1 MSGTLFVVATPI
13 GNLEDITFRALRVL
27 REVDVIAAEDTR
39 RTAKLLTHY
48 GISTPAVS
56 FHQHNMRSRLP
67 HLIRRLE
74 RNEHVALVTDAGT
87 PGVSD
92 PGVELVD
99 ACLQKGIPVDPVPGP
114 SAPLAAATASGFPMD
129 PLTIFGFVPTKAKAR
144 KAWLEQI
151 KGVRHTFT
159 FFEAP
164 HRIRQTLAELG
175 NKLGKRQIFLAR
187 EISKVHQQ
195 FVRTDA
201 ASILGRITEYRGEF
215 TVVVGPG
222 KEGDVDINLGSDLE
236 ISDEFRRMPQSGTG
250 SRRQLV
256 AELARKHGRSS
267 REVYAIIERAKSSGT

>member
-1 MSGTLFVVATPI
+1 MFGTLFVVATPI
-13 GNLEDITFRALRVL
+13 GNLEDLTFRALRVL

-39 RTAKLLTHY
+39 RTAKLLAHY
-48 GISTPAVS
+48 GISTPTVS
-56 FHQHNMRSRLP
+56 FHQHNTRSRLP

-114 SAPLAAATASGFPMD
+114 SASLAAATASGFPMH
-129 PLTIFGFVPTKAKAR
+129 PLTIFGFVPTKGRDR
-144 KAWLEQI
+144 KAWLAQI
-151 KGVRHTFT
+151 QGVRHTFT

-164 HRIRQTLAELG
+164 HRIRRTLAELAIQ
-175 NKLGKRQIFLAR
+175 LGKRQMFVAR

-195 FVRTDA
+195 FLRADA
-201 ASILGRITEYRGEF
+201 ASIIGRITDARGEF
-215 TVVVGPG
+215 TVVVGPRN
-222 KEGDVDINLGSDLE
+222 EGAAELNLVSDLE
-236 ISDEFRRMPQSGTG
+236 MFDEFRHVPQTRGG
-250 SRRQLV
+250 SRRQVV
-256 AELARKHGRSS
+256 AELARKHGMSP

>member
-56 FHQHNMRSRLP
+56 FHQHNTRSRLP

-74 RNEHVALVTDAGT
+74 SNEHVALVTDAGT

-99 ACLQKGIPVDPVPGP
+99 ACLQKGISVDPVPGP
-114 SAPLAAATASGFPMD
+114 SASLAAATASGFPMD
-129 PLTIFGFVPTKAKAR
+129 PLTIFGFVPTKSKDR
-144 KAWLEQI
+144 KAWVERI
-151 KGVRHTFT
+151 TGIRHTFT

-164 HRIRQTLAELG
+164 HRIRQTLTELSAELG
-175 NKLGKRQIFLAR
+175 ERQIVVAR

-195 FVRTDA
+195 FVRADA
-201 ASILGRITEYRGEF
+201 ASIIGRITEFRGEF
-215 TVVVGPG
+215 TIVVGPCA
-222 KEGDVDINLGSDLE
+222 ESPPSVNMVSDLE
-236 ISDEFRRMPQSGTG
+236 IATEFRHMPQTG
-250 SRRQLV
+250 AASRRQTV
-256 AELARKHGRSS
+256 AQLARKHGRST
-267 REVYAIIERAKSSGT
+267 REVYAIIERLKNSGT

>member
-56 FHQHNMRSRLP
+56 FHQHNTRSRLP

-74 RNEHVALVTDAGT
+74 RNEHIALVTDAGT

-99 ACLQKGIPVDPVPGP
+99 ACLQRGIPVDPVPGP
-114 SAPLAAATASGFPMD
+114 SASLAAATASGFPMD
-129 PLTIFGFVPTKAKAR
+129 PLTIFGFVPTKAKDR
-144 KAWLEQI
+144 KAWLAQI
-151 KGVRHTFT
+151 QGIRHTFT

-164 HRIRQTLAELG
+164 HRIRQTLSELG
-175 NKLGKRQIFLAR
+175 LHLGERQIVVAR

-195 FVRTDA
+195 FLRADA
-201 ASILGRITEYRGEF
+201 ASMLGRITELRGEF
-215 TVVVGPG
+215 TIVVGPDESVG
-222 KEGDVDINLGSDLE
+222 GVNLVTDLDIF
-236 ISDEFRRMPQSGTG
+236 DEFSHMPQFGAG
-250 SRRQLV
+250 SRRQVV

-267 REVYAIIERAKSSGT
+267 REVYAIIERLKNSGI

>member
-56 FHQHNMRSRLP
+56 FHQHNTRSRLP

-74 RNEHVALVTDAGT
+74 RNDHVALVTDAGT

-114 SAPLAAATASGFPMD
+114 SASLAAATASGFPMD
-129 PLTIFGFVPTKAKAR
+129 PLTIFGFVPTKAKDR

-151 KGVRHTFT
+151 KVVRHTFT

-164 HRIRQTLAELG
+164 HRIRRTLTELG
-175 NKLGKRQIFLAR
+175 VRLGERQILIAR

-195 FVRTDA
+195 FLRADA
-201 ASILGRITEYRGEF
+201 ASILGRITEQRGEF
-215 TVVVGPG
+215 TVVVGPCA
-222 KEGDVDINLGSDLE
+222 EGSAATTPASDLE
-236 ISDEFRRMPQSGTG
+236 IVAEFSHMPQVGRG
-250 SRRQLV
+250 SRRQVV
-256 AELARKHGRSS
+256 AELARKHGRSP
-267 REVYAIIERAKSSGT
+267 RDVYAIIEKLKSSGI

>member
-48 GISTPAVS
+48 GISTPTVS
-56 FHQHNMRSRLP
+56 FHQHNTRSRLP

-74 RNEHVALVTDAGT
+74 RNEHIALVTDAGT

-99 ACLQKGIPVDPVPGP
+99 ACLQRGIPVDPVPGP
-114 SAPLAAATASGFPMD
+114 SASLAAATASGFPMD
-129 PLTIFGFVPTKAKAR
+129 PLTIFGFVPTKAKDR
-144 KAWLEQI
+144 NAWLAQI
-151 KGVRHTFT
+151 KAIRHTFT

-164 HRIRQTLAELG
+164 HRMRQTLSELG
-175 NKLGKRQIFLAR
+175 RWLGERQIVIAR

-195 FVRTDA
+195 FLRADA
-201 ASILGRITEYRGEF
+201 ASMIGRITDFRGEF
-215 TVVVGPG
+215 TIVVGPRDENG
-222 KEGDVDINLGSDLE
+222 THRILSTDLDIF
-236 ISDEFRRMPQSGTG
+236 DEFSHMPQSCAG
-250 SRRQLV
+250 SRRQVV
-256 AELARKHGRSS
+256 AELARKHGRSP
-267 REVYAIIERAKSSGT
+267 REVYAIIERLKNSGI

>member
-13 GNLEDITFRALRVL
+13 GNLEDITFRAIRVL
-27 REVDVIAAEDTR
+27 READVIAAEDTR

-56 FHQHNMRSRLP
+56 FHQHNTRSQLP

-114 SAPLAAATASGFPMD
+114 SASLAAATASGFPMD
-129 PLTIFGFVPTKAKAR
+129 PLTIFGFVPTKAKDR
-144 KAWLEQI
+144 KAWLDHI
-151 KGVRHTFT
+151 KGIRHTFS

-164 HRIRQTLAELG
+164 HRIRRTLAELG
-175 NKLGKRQIFLAR
+175 SHLGERQIVIAR

-195 FVRTDA
+195 FLRADA
-201 ASILGRITEYRGEF
+201 ASILGRITEFRGEF
-215 TVVVGPG
+215 TVVVGPS
-222 KEGDVDINLGSDLE
+222 ESSADENLGTDVE
-236 ISDEFRRMPQSGTG
+236 IFEEFSHMPQNAAG
-250 SRRQLV
+250 SRRQVV
-256 AELARKHGRSS
+256 AELARKHGRSP
-267 REVYAIIERAKSSGT
+267 REVYAIIEKLKSSGI

>member
-56 FHQHNMRSRLP
+56 FHQHNTRSRLP

-74 RNEHVALVTDAGT
+74 RNERVALVTDAGT

-114 SAPLAAATASGFPMD
+114 SASLAAATASGFPMD
-129 PLTIFGFVPTKAKAR
+129 PLTIFGFVPTKARDR

-151 KGVRHTFT
+151 KVVRHTFT

-164 HRIRQTLAELG
+164 HRIRRTLAELG
-175 NKLGKRQIFLAR
+175 RQLGERQILVAR

-195 FVRTDA
+195 FLRADA
-201 ASILGRITEYRGEF
+201 ASIIGRITESRGEF
-215 TVVVGPG
+215 TVVVGPCT
-222 KEGDVDINLGSDLE
+222 EGVAGVNLVSDLE
-236 ISDEFRRMPQSGTG
+236 IFDEFSHMPQSSSG
-250 SRRQLV
+250 SRRQVV
-256 AELARKHGRSS
+256 AELARKHGRSP
-267 REVYAIIERAKSSGT
+267 RDVYAIIEKIKSSGI

>member
-56 FHQHNMRSRLP
+56 FHQHNTRSRLP

-74 RNEHVALVTDAGT
+74 QNEHIALVTDAGT

-99 ACLQKGIPVDPVPGP
+99 ACLQRGIPVDPVPGP
-114 SAPLAAATASGFPMD
+114 SASLAAATASGFPMD
-129 PLTIFGFVPTKAKAR
+129 PLTIFGFVPTKAKDR
-144 KAWLEQI
+144 KAWLAQI
-151 KGVRHTFT
+151 QGIRHTFT
-159 FFEAP
+159 CFEAP
-164 HRIRQTLAELG
+164 HRIRKTLSELG
-175 NKLGKRQIFLAR
+175 RLLGTRQISVAR

-195 FVRTDA
+195 FLRADA
-201 ASILGRITEYRGEF
+201 ASILGRITELRGEF
-215 TVVVGPG
+215 TIVVGPCDDSG
-222 KEGDVDINLGSDLE
+222 AQQSLVTDLE
-236 ISDEFRRMPQSGTG
+236 IFCEFRHMPQIGPS
-250 SRRQLV
+250 SRRQVV
-256 AELARKHGRSS
+256 AELARKHGRSP
-267 REVYAIIERAKSSGT
+267 REVYAIIERLKSSGI

>member
-56 FHQHNMRSRLP
+56 FHQHNTRSRLP

-74 RNEHVALVTDAGT
+74 RNENIALVTDAGT

-99 ACLQKGIPVDPVPGP
+99 ACLQRGIPVDPVPGP
-114 SAPLAAATASGFPMD
+114 SASLAAATASGFPMD
-129 PLTIFGFVPTKAKAR
+129 PLTIFGFVPTKAKDR
-144 KAWLEQI
+144 KAWLSQI
-151 KGVRHTFT
+151 KGIRHTFT

-164 HRIRQTLAELG
+164 HRIRQTLSELG
-175 NKLGKRQIFLAR
+175 LQLGKRQIVVAR

-195 FVRTDA
+195 FLRADA
-201 ASILGRITEYRGEF
+201 ASMLGRITESRGEF
-215 TVVVGPG
+215 TIVVGT
-222 KEGDVDINLGSDLE
+222 GDESVARIDMATDLDIF
-236 ISDEFRRMPQSGTG
+236 DEFSHMPQSYPG
-250 SRRQLV
+250 SRRQVV
-256 AELARKHGRSS
+256 AELARKHGRSP
-267 REVYAIIERAKSSGT
+267 REVYAIIERLKSSGI

>member
-13 GNLEDITFRALRVL
+13 GNLEDITFRAIRVL
-27 REVDVIAAEDTR
+27 READVIAAEDTR

-56 FHQHNMRSRLP
+56 FHQHNTRSRLP

-114 SAPLAAATASGFPMD
+114 SASLAAATASGFPMD
-129 PLTIFGFVPTKAKAR
+129 PLTIFGFVATKAKDR

-164 HRIRQTLAELG
+164 HRIRRTLAELG
-175 NKLGKRQIFLAR
+175 SHLGERQIVVAR

-195 FVRTDA
+195 FLRADA
-201 ASILGRITEYRGEF
+201 ASILGRITDVRGEF
-215 TVVVGPG
+215 TVVVGPS
-222 KEGDVDINLGSDLE
+222 KSSADENLGTDVE
-236 ISDEFRRMPQSGTG
+236 IFEEFSHMPQTAAS
-250 SRRQLV
+250 SRRHVV
-256 AELARKHGRSS
+256 AELARKHGRSP
-267 REVYAIIERAKSSGT
+267 REVYAIIERLKSSGI

>member
-27 REVDVIAAEDTR
+27 REVNVIAAEDTR

-56 FHQHNMRSRLP
+56 FHQHNTRSRLP

-74 RNEHVALVTDAGT
+74 RNEHVALVSDAGT

-114 SAPLAAATASGFPMD
+114 SASLAAAMASGFPMD
-129 PLTIFGFVPTKAKAR
+129 PLTIFGFVPTKTKER
-144 KAWLEQI
+144 KAWLEQL
-151 KGVRHTFT
+151 KGIRHTFT

-164 HRIRQTLAELG
+164 HRVRQTLAELG
-175 NKLGKRQIFLAR
+175 DKLGERQIVVAR

-195 FVRTDA
+195 FVRADA
-201 ASILGRITEYRGEF
+201 ASMLGRITEFRGEF

-222 KEGDVDINLGSDLE
+222 TESGEAINMGSDLD
-236 ISDEFRRMPQSGTG
+236 IFTEFCHMPKRNPG
-250 SRRQLV
+250 SRRQV
-256 AELARKHGRSS
+256 VTELARKHGRSP
-267 REVYAIIERAKSSGT
+267 REVYAIIERLKNSGI

>member
-13 GNLEDITFRALRVL
+13 GNLEDITFRAIRVL
-27 REVDVIAAEDTR
+27 READVIAAEDTR

-56 FHQHNMRSRLP
+56 FHQHNTRSQLP

-114 SAPLAAATASGFPMD
+114 SASLAAATASGFPMD
-129 PLTIFGFVPTKAKAR
+129 PLTIFGFVPTKAKDR
-144 KAWLEQI
+144 KVWLEQI
-151 KGVRHTFT
+151 KGIRHTFS

-164 HRIRQTLAELG
+164 HRIRRTLAELG
-175 NKLGKRQIFLAR
+175 SCLGERQIVVAR

-195 FVRTDA
+195 FLRADA
-201 ASILGRITEYRGEF
+201 ASILGRITEFRGEF
-215 TVVVGPG
+215 TVVVGPS
-222 KEGDVDINLGSDLE
+222 ESSADENLGTDVE
-236 ISDEFRRMPQSGTG
+236 IFEEFSHMTQNAAG
-250 SRRQLV
+250 SRRQVV
-256 AELARKHGRSS
+256 AELARKHGRSP
-267 REVYAIIERAKSSGT
+267 REVYAIIEKLKSSGI

>member
-13 GNLEDITFRALRVL
+13 GNLEDITFRAIRVL
-27 REVDVIAAEDTR
+27 REVNVIAAEDTR
-39 RTAKLLTHY
+39 RTAKLLTRY
-48 GISTPAVS
+48 GIATPAVS
-56 FHQHNMRSRLP
+56 FHQHNTRSRLP

-74 RNEHVALVTDAGT
+74 GNEHIALVTDAGT

-114 SAPLAAATASGFPMD
+114 SASLAAAMASGFPMD
-129 PLTIFGFVPTKAKAR
+129 PLTIFGFVPTKAKNR
-144 KAWLEQI
+144 KVWLEQI

-164 HRIRQTLAELG
+164 HRIRQTLAELEG
-175 NKLGKRQIFLAR
+175 QLGERQILVAR

-195 FVRTDA
+195 FLRAAA
-201 ASILGRITEYRGEF
+201 ASVVGQITDWRGEF

-222 KEGDVDINLGSDLE
+222 SEPVADGNLGSDLE
-236 ISDEFRRMPQSGTG
+236 LWAEFRRMPQSGPG
-250 SRRQLV
+250 SRRQVV
-256 AELARKHGRSS
+256 AALARKHGMSP
-267 REVYAIIERAKSSGT
+267 REVYAIIERTKNSGT

>member
-74 RNEHVALVTDAGT
+74 RNDHVALVTDAGT

-114 SAPLAAATASGFPMD
+114 SAPIAAATASGFPMD
-129 PLTIFGFVPTKAKAR
+129 PLTIFGFVPTKARDR
-144 KAWLEQI
+144 KAWVELV

-164 HRIRQTLAELG
+164 HRIYQTLSELG
-175 NKLGKRQIFLAR
+175 HQLGERQIFVAR

-195 FVRTDA
+195 FIRANA
-201 ASILGRITEYRGEF
+201 ASIVGRITESRGEF

-222 KEGDVDINLGSDLE
+222 KEGDADINLGSDLE
-236 ISDEFRRMPQSGTG
+236 IVAEFRHMPQVGAG
-250 SRRQLV
+250 SRRQVV
-256 AELARKHGRSS
+256 AALARKHGRSA
-267 REVYAIIERAKSSGT
+267 REVYAIIEKAKSSGT

>member
-56 FHQHNMRSRLP
+56 FHQHNTRSRLP

-74 RNEHVALVTDAGT
+74 RNDHVALVTDAGT

-114 SAPLAAATASGFPMD
+114 SASLAAATASGFPMD
-129 PLTIFGFVPTKAKAR
+129 PLTIFGFVPTKSKDR

-151 KGVRHTFT
+151 KVVRHTFT

-164 HRIRQTLAELG
+164 HRIHQTLSELG
-175 NKLGKRQIFLAR
+175 NQLGERQIFVAR

-195 FVRTDA
+195 FIRANA
-201 ASILGRITEYRGEF
+201 ASMVGQITESRGEF
-215 TVVVGPG
+215 TVVVGPA
-222 KEGDVDINLGSDLE
+222 KEGDADINMGSDLE
-236 ISDEFRRMPQSGTG
+236 IVAEFRRMPQIGAG
-250 SRRQLV
+250 SRRQVV
-256 AELARKHGRSS
+256 AALARKHGRSA
-267 REVYAIIERAKSSGT
+267 REVYAIIEKAKSSGT

>member
-56 FHQHNMRSRLP
+56 FHQHNTRSRLP
-67 HLIRRLE
+67 HFIRRLE
-74 RNEHVALVTDAGT
+74 RNEHIALVSDAGT

-99 ACLQKGIPVDPVPGP
+99 ACLQRGIPVDPVPGP
-114 SAPLAAATASGFPMD
+114 SASLAAATASGFPMN
-129 PLTIFGFVPTKAKAR
+129 PLTIFGFVPTKAKDR
-144 KAWLEQI
+144 KAWLAQI
-151 KGVRHTFT
+151 QVIRHTFT

-164 HRIRQTLAELG
+164 HRIRQTLSELG
-175 NKLGKRQIFLAR
+175 RQLGQRQIVVAR

-195 FVRTDA
+195 FVRADA
-201 ASILGRITEYRGEF
+201 ASIIGRITELRGEF
-215 TVVVGPG
+215 TIVVGPSDESVAG
-222 KEGDVDINLGSDLE
+222 LAMASDLD
-236 ISDEFRRMPQSGTG
+236 IWQEFGDMPQSGPG
-250 SRRQLV
+250 SRRQVV
-256 AELARKHGRSS
+256 AELARKHGRSP
-267 REVYAIIERAKSSGT
+267 REVYAIIERLKSSGI

>member
-27 REVDVIAAEDTR
+27 REVDLIAAEDTR

-56 FHQHNMRSRLP
+56 FHQHNTRVRLP

-74 RNEHVALVTDAGT
+74 SNEHVALVTDAGT

-99 ACLQKGIPVDPVPGP
+99 ACLQKGISVDPVPGP
-114 SAPLAAATASGFPMD
+114 SASLAAATASGFPMD
-129 PLTIFGFVPTKAKAR
+129 PLTIFGFVPTKSKDR
-144 KAWLEQI
+144 KAWVERI
-151 KGVRHTFT
+151 MGIRHTFT

-164 HRIRQTLAELG
+164 HRVRQTLTELG
-175 NKLGKRQIFLAR
+175 TELGKRQIVVAR

-195 FVRTDA
+195 FVRADTT
-201 ASILGRITEYRGEF
+201 SIIGRITEFRGEF
-215 TVVVGPG
+215 TIVVGPCA
-222 KEGDVDINLGSDLE
+222 ESPPSLNLASDLE
-236 ISDEFRRMPQSGTG
+236 IWTEFRQMPQRPAG
-250 SRRQLV
+250 SRRQIV
-256 AELARKHGRSS
+256 AQLARKHGRSA
-267 REVYAIIERAKSSGT
+267 RDVYAIIERLKNSGT